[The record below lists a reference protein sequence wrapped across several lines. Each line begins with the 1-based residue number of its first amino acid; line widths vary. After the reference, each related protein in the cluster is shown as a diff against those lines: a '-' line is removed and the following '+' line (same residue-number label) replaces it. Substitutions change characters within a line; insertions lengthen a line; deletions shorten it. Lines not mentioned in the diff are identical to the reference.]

1 MSDCLHCDI
10 NEVVREHIE
19 RTKTVDLAGLAA
31 DMAESMA
38 ELILLAPEDQQGA
51 MLAEAIRHLGH
62 AIGSR
67 WILSGFVR
75 QRPLPFQR
83 QNWIRLTRK
92 YWPSGSQRRILRQ

>member
-31 DMAESMA
+31 DMAESLA

-51 MLAEAIRHLGH
+51 MLADELPPGHVVAPTLLGVSRFAESIPEIMPAEAG
-62 AIGSR
+62 A
-67 WILSGFVR
+67 
-75 QRPLPFQR
+75 
-83 QNWIRLTRK
+83 
-92 YWPSGSQRRILRQ
+92 